1 MSLYFRPI
9 TREDI
14 KELANGCQIIS
25 APNAIVSTINADD
38 RDVVSKSVFYGKH
51 TDADRFSYP
60 DQFTKVGYIDLGGIE
75 IVNPYLAGPNYS
87 AWKIATGLS
96 KNEVESV
103 VKYEKIYDTQ
113 GGGLIPAEH
122 VYDEKFDPERFL
134 VGATCLKYYIMNQ
147 DYESALQDH
156 IAIRYLKPLV
166 KKLNDMFKNRSLG
179 EPVSLQQLSEL
190 TFQAGMGDILY
201 GQGDET
207 TDLFYVNRDIVVDL
221 TDFNLSVEEATQV
234 KDILNDLRWEDIS
247 EGLDQF
253 DPMQVYAGLIA
264 EGPEFLTKQILPGLF
279 VLPLGY
285 RPTLRDKLSGL
296 SVAYN
301 NIIRYASVAINTLR
315 RSDNTVREVT
325 RALSDLEDSIEFL
338 MLGRGNNKNLNR
350 YKNYKSLA
358 DEFKGKNGFIR
369 DRLEGARID
378 FSGRTVITCDPD
390 MPIDTVG
397 IPIKM
402 LEKIAEPLLVRG
414 FRREARNKEEW
425 HCLPN
430 MSGFHNALDERAY
443 GISYLDFLKHY
454 FGTNDIYGIIGRQP
468 TLFYLGMQGFKIKPV
483 EGNAIVL
490 SPLITPPFN
499 ADFDGD
505 QMHFN
510 IPATEEGVADLK
522 SKMLFRDNIRFPKN
536 GAITVAVR
544 LEIKYGL
551 WSCLVV
557 PPTGKDCGC
566 KSKAE
571 VFEAVKCQSC
581 HAGDNFNGM
590 TAGWAAFEY
599 AIMGNNGKGHLERR
613 NGNIHFVSPDVDLCI
628 SNTSKGLRSDELSE
642 AVYAY
647 CGNTTGFLSVMN
659 KLVSLGFAM
668 CRIYNPDISVIHDE
682 SIKTSVD
689 ERIKMFNQKMTEYH
703 RFVEIG
709 LELPYKYSMEFD
721 LEWSKLE
728 KDIKSIIRDNL
739 DEWNGYKR
747 MVISGAKGDEG
758 NLMQIYGT
766 KGRVQ
771 KNDLEAFNTI
781 IDGNYA
787 GQLTGLEHFVTAYG
801 SRKGIADKVL
811 STADPGYLSRK
822 LEHAGAPLKITV
834 EDCHTSNTMDFMP
847 QDVIP
852 FIPSKDLALMGIRPI
867 PGHEDEF
874 YKDPLVQAQRRKAVE
889 LLKTMIVGRNVVED
903 GGNVHQVKN
912 VKQAEEYINTQWG
925 ILDENS
931 GADTVIKPV
940 RMRSPIYCDNP
951 CCQVCYGR
959 DLTKNESKP
968 RLGRNVGF
976 IAAQAIGE
984 PGTQMTMNNFH
995 SGGVAGNANLTS
1007 AFDLIEDNFDLTDF
1021 SNSNRRVNGVM
1032 TYDPVSD
1039 VDGFVKRINIGS
1051 GKTRI
1056 VFTKSEHNVGTNS
1069 KDFIGRTDI
1078 VIDSSLRTKEYVKR
1092 GDSIL
1097 FEQYNL
1103 SIKEL
1108 LRTRTYDGTIKYF
1121 VLNLYN
1127 IFKSVDVNLIHF
1139 ECIAFNMTCCVVNYE
1154 TEKYKVGDIVSLSEL
1169 KEDTTGQLS
1178 MPALVGVKYLPKFR
1192 RDFLESIAMESA
1204 TMYVPRAILNG
1215 GVDEMKN
1222 PILRTAFGLNI

>member
-14 KELANGCQIIS
+14 KSLANGCQIVS

-38 RDVVSKSVFYGKH
+38 RDVTSKAVFYGKH
-51 TDADRFSYP
+51 GDTDRFSYP
-60 DQFTKVGYIDLGGIE
+60 DQFTKVGYIDLGNIE
-75 IVNPYLAGPNYS
+75 MINPYLAGPNYS
-87 AWKIATGLS
+87 AWTIATGLK
-96 KNEVESV
+96 KNEVEAIV
-103 VKYEKIYDTQ
+103 RYNMIYDTQ
-113 GGGLIPAEH
+113 AEELILSET
-122 VYDEKFDPERFL
+122 VYDDKFDPERFL
-134 VGATCLKYYIMNQ
+134 VGATCLKHFIANR
-147 DYESALQDH
+147 DYEQAMQDH
-156 IAIRYLKPLV
+156 IMLRYLKPV
-166 KKLNDMFKNRSLG
+166 AKKLTELFRNRTVC
-179 EPVSLQQLSEL
+179 EQVTAQQLSEY
-190 TFQAGMGDILY
+190 TFQAGIQDIKY
-201 GQGDET
+201 AQSDESE
-207 TDLFYVNRDIVVDL
+207 DMFYVNRDIVVDL
-221 TDFNLSVEEATQV
+221 AEFQLSHEEATQV
-234 KDILNDLRWEDIS
+234 RDILDDLRWEDVS

-253 DPMQVYAGLIA
+253 DPMQVYAGILS

-325 RALSDLEDSIEFL
+325 RALFDLEDAIEFL

-369 DRLEGARID
+369 DRLEGARTD

-390 MPIDTVG
+390 MPIDTIG

-430 MSGFHNALDERAY
+430 MSGFHNALDERNY

-454 FGTNDIYGIIGRQP
+454 FNTNDIYGIIGRQP
-468 TLFYLGMQGFKIKPV
+468 TLFYLGMQGFKIVPV

-536 GAITVAVR
+536 GTITVAVR

-557 PPTGKDCGC
+557 PPTGKDCGF
-566 KSKAE
+566 KSKAD
-571 VFEAVKCQSC
+571 VYEAVKK
-581 HAGDNFNGM
+581 HACNVGDNFNGM

-599 AIMGNNGKGHLERR
+599 AIMGNNGSGRLERR
-613 NGNIHFVSPDVDLCI
+613 DGNIHFVSNKDDICI
-628 SNTSKGLRSDELSE
+628 CNTAKGLRSDDLSE
-642 AVYAY
+642 AIYSY
-647 CGNTTGFLSVMN
+647 RGNTSGFLGVMN
-659 KLVSLGFAM
+659 KLVSLGFAI
-668 CRIYNPDISVIHDE
+668 CRIYNPDISVIHDD
-682 SIKTSVD
+682 SIKKLVD
-689 ERIKMFNQKMTEYH
+689 TRIKAFNQKMTEYH

-721 LEWSKLE
+721 TEWSKLE
-728 KDIKSIIRDNL
+728 KDIKAIIRENL
-739 DEWNGYKR
+739 GEWNGYKR
-747 MVISGAKGDEG
+747 MVLSGAKGDEG
-758 NLMQIYGT
+758 NLMQIYGI

-834 EDCHTSNTMDFMP
+834 TDCGTQNTMDFMP

-852 FIPSKDLALMGIRPI
+852 FISSKDLAPMGIRPV
-867 PGHEDEF
+867 PGREDEF
-874 YKDPLVQAQRRKAVE
+874 YKDPLVQAQRRKAVD
-889 LLKTMIVGRNVVED
+889 LLKVMIVGRNVVND
-903 GGNVHQVKN
+903 GGVVQIKS
-912 VKQAEEYINTQWG
+912 VKQAEDYINSQWG
-925 ILDENS
+925 VLDENS

-951 CCQVCYGR
+951 CCQVCYGK
-959 DLTKNESKP
+959 DLTKNEDKP
-968 RLGRNVGF
+968 RIGRNIGF

-995 SGGVAGNANLTS
+995 KGGVAGQVNLTS
-1007 AFDLIEDNFDLTDF
+1007 SFDLIEDNFDLTDF

-1056 VFTKSEHNVGTNS
+1056 VFTKSEYNAGTNS

-1097 FEQYNL
+1097 FEQDNL

-1108 LRTRTYDGTIKYF
+1108 LRTRAYNGTIKYF

-1154 TEKYKVGDIVSLSEL
+1154 TDKYKVGDIVSLSEL
-1169 KEDTTGQLS
+1169 KEDSSGQLS

-1222 PILRTAFGLNI
+1222 PILRTAFGLHM

>member
-14 KELANGCQIIS
+14 KDLANGCQIVS

-38 RDVVSKSVFYGKH
+38 RDVTSKAVFYGRH
-51 TDADRFSYP
+51 TDTDRFSYP
-60 DQFTKVGYIDLGGIE
+60 DQFTKVGYIDFGNIE
-75 IVNPYLAGPNYS
+75 MINPYLAGPNYS
-87 AWKIATGLS
+87 AWKIATGLR
-96 KNEVESV
+96 KNEVEAV
-103 VKYEKIYDTQ
+103 VRYEKIYDTQ
-113 GGGLIPAEH
+113 LRELITAES
-122 VYDEKFDPERFL
+122 VFDEKFDPERFL
-134 VGATCLKYYIMNQ
+134 VGATCLKHFILQM
-147 DYESALQDH
+147 DYEQELQNY
-156 IAIRYLKPLV
+156 IAVRYLKPLV
-166 KKLNDMFKNRSLG
+166 KKLNEIFKNKSG
-179 EPVSLQQLSEL
+179 YEQVTIEQLSEN
-190 TFQAGMGDILY
+190 TFQPGIADIKY
-201 GQGDET
+201 AQSSESN
-207 TDLFYVNRDIVVDL
+207 DLFYVNRDIVVDL
-221 TDFNLSVEEATQV
+221 GEFELSAEEATQV
-234 KDILNDLRWEDIS
+234 RDILDDLRWEDVS

-253 DPMQVYAGLIA
+253 DPMQVYAGLIS

-325 RALSDLEDSIEFL
+325 RALFDLEDSIEFL

-358 DEFKGKNGFIR
+358 DEFKGKNGFVR
-369 DRLEGARID
+369 DRLEGARTD

-390 MPIDTVG
+390 MPIDTIG

-402 LEKIAEPLLVRG
+402 LEKIAEPLLVKG
-414 FRREARNKEEW
+414 FRRESRNREDW
-425 HCLPN
+425 HCPPN
-430 MSGFHNALDERAY
+430 MSGFHNALDERVY
-443 GISYLDFLKHY
+443 GISYIDFLKYY
-454 FGTNDIYGIIGRQP
+454 FNTSDIYGIIGRQP

-510 IPATEEGVADLK
+510 IPATEAGVEDLK

-551 WSCLVV
+551 WSCLVA
-557 PPTGKDCGC
+557 PSTGNSSGC
-566 KSKAE
+566 KSKGDA
-571 VFEAVKCQSC
+571 FEAVKCQAC
-581 HAGDNFNGM
+581 RCGDNFNGI

-599 AIMGNNGKGHLERR
+599 AIAGNNGDGHLERR
-613 NGNIHFVSPDVDLCI
+613 DGNIHFVGRGVDKCI
-628 SNTSKGLRSDELSE
+628 FTAVKGIKSDDLSE
-642 AVYAY
+642 AIYEY
-647 CGNTTGFLSVMN
+647 QGNTTGFLSVMN
-659 KLVSLGFAM
+659 KLVSLGFAV
-668 CRIYNPDISVIHDE
+668 CRIFNPDISVIHDE
-682 SIKTSVD
+682 PIKKLVD
-689 ERIKMFNQKMTEYH
+689 ERIEKFNQRMTEYH

-709 LELPYKYSMEFD
+709 LELPHKYSMEFD
-721 LEWSKLE
+721 MEWSKLE
-728 KDIKSIIRDNL
+728 KDIKGIIRESL
-739 DEWNGYKR
+739 GEWNGYKR
-747 MVISGAKGDEG
+747 MVTSGAKGDEG
-758 NLMQIYGT
+758 NLMQIYGI

-771 KNDLEAFNTI
+771 KNDMEAFNTI

-822 LEHAGAPLKITV
+822 LEHAGAPLRITV
-834 EDCHTSNTMDFMP
+834 PDCGTTETMDFMP

-852 FIPSKDLALMGIRPI
+852 FISSKDLAPMGIRPK

-874 YKDPLVQAQRRKAVE
+874 YRDPLVQAQRRKAVDV
-889 LLKTMIVGRNVVED
+889 LKAMLVGRNVVSD
-903 GGNVHQVKN
+903 SGVVQIKN
-912 VKQAEEYINTQWG
+912 AKQAESYINNQWG
-925 ILDENS
+925 VLDGNS
-931 GADTVIKPV
+931 GANTVIKPV
-940 RMRSPIYCDNP
+940 RMRSPIYCSNP
-951 CCQVCYGR
+951 CCQVCYGK
-959 DLTKNESKP
+959 DLTKNEDKP
-968 RLGRNVGF
+968 RLKRNVGF

-995 SGGVAGNANLTS
+995 TGGVAGNANLTS

-1021 SNSNRRVNGVM
+1021 ANSNRRINGIM

-1039 VDGFVKRINIGS
+1039 VDGYVKRINIGS
-1051 GKTRI
+1051 GKTRV
-1056 VFTKSEHNVGTNS
+1056 VFTKNEYNVGTGS

-1092 GDSIL
+1092 GDSVL
-1097 FEQYNL
+1097 FEQGNL
-1103 SIKEL
+1103 SVKEL

-1154 TEKYKVGDIVSLSEL
+1154 TNKYKVGDIVSLSEL
-1169 KEDTTGQLS
+1169 KEDTSGKLS

-1222 PILRTAFGLNI
+1222 PILRTAFGLRG

>member
-14 KELANGCQIIS
+14 KNLANGCQIIS

-38 RDVVSKSVFYGKH
+38 RDVTSKAVFYGKH
-51 TDADRFSYP
+51 QDTDRFSYP
-60 DQFTKVGYIDLGGIE
+60 DQFTKVGYIDFGGIE

-87 AWKIATGLS
+87 AWKIATGLK
-96 KNEVESV
+96 KNEVESIV
-103 VKYEKIYDTQ
+103 RYEKIYDTQ
-113 GGGLIPAEH
+113 EGILIQAEH

-134 VGATCLKYYIMNQ
+134 VGATCLKYFIINR
-147 DYESALQDH
+147 DYEEDLKLY
-156 IAIRYLKPLV
+156 IAGRYLKPLV
-166 KKLNDMFKNRSLG
+166 KKLNEMFKNRVVV
-179 EPVSLQQLSEL
+179 EQVTIDQLSEY
-190 TFQAGMGDILY
+190 TFQPGIADIKY
-201 GQGDET
+201 AQNDDT

-221 TDFNLSVEEATQV
+221 SEFNLSSEEATQV
-234 KDILNDLRWEDIS
+234 RDILDDLRWEDVS

-253 DPMQVYAGLIA
+253 DPMQVYAGLMS

-325 RALSDLEDSIEFL
+325 RALFDLEDSIEFL
-338 MLGRGNNKNLNR
+338 MLGRGSNKSLNR

-358 DEFKGKNGFIR
+358 DEFKGKNGFVR
-369 DRLEGARID
+369 DRLEGARTD
-378 FSGRTVITCDPD
+378 FSGRTVITCDPE
-390 MPIDTVG
+390 MPIDTIG

-414 FRREARNKEEW
+414 FRREARNREDW

-430 MSGFHNALDERAY
+430 MSGFHNALDERNY
-443 GISYLDFLKHY
+443 GISYIDFLKHY
-454 FGTNDIYGIIGRQP
+454 FNTNDIYGIIGRQP
-468 TLFYLGMQGFKIKPV
+468 TLFYLGMQGFNIKPV

-522 SKMLFRDNIRFPKN
+522 SKMLFKDNIRFPKN

-557 PPTGKDCGC
+557 PPTGRPSGC
-566 KSKAE
+566 KNKAE
-571 VFEAVKCQSC
+571 VFEAVKCQAC
-581 HAGDNFNGM
+581 HAGDDFNGM

-599 AIMGNNGKGHLERR
+599 AIMGSNGSGHLESRD
-613 NGNIHFVSPDVDLCI
+613 GNIYFVSSGVDVCI
-628 SNTSKGLRSDELSE
+628 CNKSKGMRSDELSE

-647 CGNTTGFLSVMN
+647 QGNTDGFLKVMN
-659 KLVSLGFAM
+659 KLVSLGFAV

-682 SIKTSVD
+682 SIKKLVD
-689 ERIKMFNQKMTEYH
+689 DRIKVFNQKMAEYH
-703 RFVEIG
+703 TFVEIG

-728 KDIKSIIRDNL
+728 KDIKAIIRDGL
-739 DEWNGYKR
+739 GEWNGYKR
-747 MVISGAKGDEG
+747 MVMSGSKGDEG
-758 NLMQIYGT
+758 NLMQIYGI

-822 LEHAGAPLKITV
+822 LEHAGAPLKVTV
-834 EDCHTSNTMDFMP
+834 EDCGTTNTMNFMP

-852 FIPSKDLALMGIRPI
+852 FIPSKDLAPMGIRPK

-874 YKDPLVQAQRRKAVE
+874 YKDPLVQAQRRKAVDT
-889 LLKTMIVGRNVVED
+889 LKGMIIGRNVVEE
-903 GGNVHQVKN
+903 GGAIVQIKN
-912 VKQAEEYINTQWG
+912 ARHAEDYINRQWG

-931 GADTVIKPV
+931 GADTVIRPV
-940 RMRSPIYCDNP
+940 RMRSPIYCDKP

-968 RLGRNVGF
+968 RIGRNIGF

-995 SGGVAGNANLTS
+995 KGGVAGQANLTS
-1007 AFDLIEDNFDLTDF
+1007 SFDLIEDNFDLTDF
-1021 SNSNRRVNGVM
+1021 ANSNRRVNGVM
-1032 TYDPVSD
+1032 MYDPVSD
-1039 VDGFVKRINIGS
+1039 VDGYVKRINIGS
-1051 GKTRI
+1051 GKTRV
-1056 VFTKSEHNVGTNS
+1056 VFTKNEYSVGSNS
-1069 KDFIGRTDI
+1069 KDFIGRMDI

-1092 GDSIL
+1092 GDSVL
-1097 FEQYNL
+1097 FEQDNL

-1154 TEKYKVGDIVSLSEL
+1154 TDKYKVGDIVSLSEL
-1169 KEDTTGQLS
+1169 KEDSSGQLS

>member
-38 RDVVSKSVFYGKH
+38 RDVTSKAVFYGKH
-51 TDADRFSYP
+51 TDTDRFSYP
-60 DQFTKVGYIDLGGIE
+60 DQFTKVGYIDFGNIE
-75 IVNPYLAGPNYS
+75 MINPYLAGPNYS
-87 AWKIATGLS
+87 AWKIATGLQ

-103 VKYEKIYDTQ
+103 VRYEKIYDTEE
-113 GGGLIPAEH
+113 GKLIKAEQ
-122 VYDEKFDPERFL
+122 VYDERFDPERFL
-134 VGATCLKYYIMNQ
+134 VGATCLKHYIANRNFEVVMQ
-147 DYESALQDH
+147 EY
-156 IAIRYLKPLV
+156 IADRYLKPLV
-166 KKLNDMFKNRSLG
+166 KKLNELFEGKGLP
-179 EPVSLQQLSEL
+179 EPVTLSTLSEY
-190 TFQAGMGDILY
+190 TFQPGIADIKYAQKEDSL
-201 GQGDET
+201 
-207 TDLFYVNRDIVVDL
+207 DLFYVNRDIVVDL
-221 TDFNLSVEEATQV
+221 SEYNLTQEEATQV
-234 KDILNDLRWEDIS
+234 RDILDGLRWEDVS
-247 EGLDQF
+247 KGLDQF
-253 DPMQVYAGLIA
+253 DPMQVYAGLIN
-264 EGPEFLTKQILPGLF
+264 EGPEFITKQILPGLF

-285 RPTLRDKLSGL
+285 RPTLRDKLSGI

-325 RALSDLEDSIEFL
+325 RALADLEDSIEFL
-338 MLGRGNNKNLNR
+338 MLGRGNNKSLNR

-358 DEFKGKNGFIR
+358 DEFKGKNGFVR
-369 DRLEGARID
+369 DRLEGARTD

-390 MPIDTVG
+390 MPIDTIGV
-397 IPIKM
+397 PIKM

-414 FRREARNKEEW
+414 FRRESRNKENW
-425 HCLPN
+425 HCPPN
-430 MSGFHNALDERAY
+430 MSGFHNAMDERVY
-443 GISYLDFLKHY
+443 GISYIDFLKHY
-454 FGTNDIYGIIGRQP
+454 FRTNDIYGIIGRQP
-468 TLFYLGMQGFKIKPV
+468 TLFYLGMLGFKIVPV

-510 IPATEEGVADLK
+510 IPCTEEGVADLK
-522 SKMLFRDNIRFPKN
+522 RHMLFKDNIRYPKN
-536 GAITVAVR
+536 GAITVTVR

-551 WSCLVV
+551 WSCLVA
-557 PPTGKDCGC
+557 PPTGRDSGC
-566 KSKAE
+566 KNKAE
-571 VFEAVKCQSC
+571 VYEAIKSQVCN
-581 HAGDNFNGM
+581 AGDNFNGI

-599 AIMGNNGKGHLERR
+599 AITGSTGGGKLEQRG
-613 NGNIHFVSPDVDLCI
+613 GNIHFVGNGVDICI
-628 SNTSKGLRSDELSE
+628 CNQNKGLRSDELSE
-642 AVYAY
+642 AIYTY
-647 CGNTTGFLSVMN
+647 RGNTDGFLSVMN
-659 KLVSLGFAM
+659 KLVSLGFAV
-668 CRIYNPDISVIHDE
+668 CRIYNPDISVIQD
-682 SIKTSVD
+682 KTIRKLVD
-689 ERIKMFNQKMTEYH
+689 ERIKVFNQKMTEYH

-721 LEWSKLE
+721 IEWSKLE
-728 KDIKSIIRDNL
+728 KDIKAIIRENL
-739 DEWNGYKR
+739 GEWNGYKR
-747 MVISGAKGDEG
+747 MVMSGAKGDEG
-758 NLMQIYGT
+758 NLLQIYGI

-781 IDGNYA
+781 IDGNYS

-834 EDCHTSNTMDFMP
+834 SDCGTTNTMDFMP

-852 FIPSKDLALMGIRPI
+852 FISSKDLAPMGIRPK
-867 PGHEDEF
+867 PGKEDEF
-874 YKDPLVQAQRRKAVE
+874 YKDPLVQAQRRKAVDM
-889 LLKTMIVGRNVVED
+889 LKTVIVGRNVVEES
-903 GGNVHQVKN
+903 GSVIQIKNVHH
-912 VKQAEEYINTQWG
+912 AEEYINRQWG
-925 ILDENS
+925 VLDETS
-931 GADTVIKPV
+931 GAHTVIRPV

-959 DLTKNESKP
+959 DLTKNTDKP
-968 RLGRNVGF
+968 AIKRNIGF

-995 SGGVAGNANLTS
+995 KGGVAGQANLTS
-1007 AFDLIEDNFDLTDF
+1007 SFDLIEDNFDLTDF
-1021 SNSNRRVNGVM
+1021 ANSNRRINGIM
-1032 TYDPVSD
+1032 MYDPVSD
-1039 VDGFVKRINIGS
+1039 VDGYVKRINIGS
-1051 GKTRI
+1051 GKTRV
-1056 VFTKSEHNVGTNS
+1056 VFTRNENDVSS

-1078 VIDSSLRTKEYVKR
+1078 VIDSTLRTREYVKR
-1092 GDSIL
+1092 GDSVL
-1097 FEQYNL
+1097 FERDNL

-1108 LRTRTYDGTIKYF
+1108 LRTRKYDGTMKYF
-1121 VLNLYN
+1121 VLNLYS
-1127 IFKSVDVNLIHF
+1127 IFKSVDVDLIHF

-1154 TEKYKVGDIVSLSEL
+1154 TDKYRVGDIVSLSEL

-1222 PILRTAFGLNI
+1222 PILRTAFGLSI